1 MSYRYL
7 FKIRLRRNGGNIMS
21 SIVEMKLSSK
31 NIVSPKG
38 FKAAGI
44 HCGIKHKKK
53 DLALLYSEVPA
64 SVAGVFTTNKVQAAP
79 LKVTKE
85 VVYETKKMQ
94 AVIVNS
100 GNANACTGKQGVLD
114 AYEMQRLAAEKLG
127 IDKNLVGVSS
137 TGVIGELLNMDR
149 IRDGV
154 EKIEL
159 GNNLENGIDFAQAIL
174 TTDTVMKN
182 TTYSTIIDGKE
193 VVISGTAKGSGMI
206 EPNMATML
214 AFITTDANIE
224 SDVLQQTLSQITD
237 VTFNCITVDGD
248 TSTNDT
254 VLVLANGLAGN
265 NPLTPEH
272 PDWNNFYT
280 TLKMVMEELAKAIAR
295 DGEGATKLI
304 EVEVEGAISDEEAR
318 KIAKTVVGSP
328 LVKTAVFGCDAN
340 WGRII
345 AAVGY
350 SGATVDPDKITI
362 KIGGKTMVEM
372 GEPVPFSEEEL
383 IKILK
388 ANEVKIYVSL
398 EQGEGHGFAWGCDL
412 TYDYVQ
418 INASYR
424 S

>member
-1 MSYRYL
+1 
-7 FKIRLRRNGGNIMS
+7 MS
-21 SIVEMKLSSK
+21 SIDEMKLSSK

-79 LKVTKE
+79 VKVTKE
-85 VVYETKKMQ
+85 VVYNTKKMQ
-94 AVIVNS
+94 ALIVNS
-100 GNANACTGKQGVLD
+100 GNANACTGKQGILD
-114 AYEMQRLAAEKLG
+114 AYEMQSLVAEKFG

-137 TGVIGELLNMDR
+137 TGVIGEHLKMEY
-149 IRDGV
+149 IRSGV
-154 EKIEL
+154 QKIEV

-182 TTYSTIIDGKE
+182 ATYSTFIDGKE
-193 VVISGTAKGSGMI
+193 VIISGTAKGSGMI

-224 SDVLQQTLSQITD
+224 SEVLQKALSEITNL
-237 VTFNCITVDGD
+237 TFNCITVDGD
-248 TSTNDT
+248 TSTNDA

-272 PDWNNFYT
+272 PDWNNFYS
-280 TLKMVMEELAKAIAR
+280 TLKIVAEELSKSIAR

-304 EVEVEGAISDEEAR
+304 EVEVDGAISDEEAR

-345 AAVGY
+345 CAVGY
-350 SGATVDPDKITI
+350 SGATVDPEKITI
-362 KIGGKTMVEM
+362 KIGDNTMVEN

-388 ANEVKIYVSL
+388 AHEVKIHVSL
-398 EQGEGHGFAWGCDL
+398 QQGAGHGFAWGCDL

>member
-1 MSYRYL
+1 MTVK
-7 FKIRLRRNGGNIMS
+7 KIVGTNIT
-21 SIVEMKLSSK
+21 
-31 NIVSPKG
+31 SPKG
-38 FKAAGI
+38 FKAAGM

-53 DLALLYSEVPA
+53 DLALLVSDVPA
-64 SVAGVFTTNKVQAAP
+64 SVAGVFTTNAVQAAP

-85 VVYETKKMQ
+85 VVYSTKKMQ

-100 GNANACTGKQGVLD
+100 GNANACTGKQGLLD
-114 AYEMQRLAAEKLG
+114 AQAMQQLAAERLN
-127 IDKNLVGVSS
+127 IDPSLVGVAS
-137 TGVIGELLNMDR
+137 TGVIGEIMKLAPIVQGLPKMEPKQD
-149 IRDGV
+149 
-154 EKIEL
+154 
-159 GNNLENGIDFAQAIL
+159 LESAIDFAQAIL

-182 TTYSTIIDGKE
+182 TQYSTEIDGKE
-193 VVISGTAKGSGMI
+193 VIIAGTAKGSGMI

-214 AFITTDANIE
+214 GFITTDANIE
-224 SDVLQQTLSQITD
+224 SEHLQAALSHITD
-237 VTFNCITVDGD
+237 ITFNSITVDGD

-254 VLVLANGLAGN
+254 VLVMANGLAGN
-265 NPLTPEH
+265 ESLTPAH
-272 PDWNNFYT
+272 PEWSKFTEALHLVAQD
-280 TLKMVMEELAKAIAR
+280 LAKAIAK

-304 EVEVEGAISDEEAR
+304 EVEVKGAENDAEAR

-350 SGATVDPDKITI
+350 SGAKVNVEAITI
-362 KIGGKTMVEM
+362 QIGGTTMVEN
-372 GEPVPFSEEEL
+372 GEPIAFSEEKL
-383 IKILK
+383 IQILK
-388 ANEVKIYVSL
+388 QHEVKIDVSVGV
-398 EQGEGHGFAWGCDL
+398 GEGHGHAWGCDL

>member
-1 MSYRYL
+1 MTST
-7 FKIRLRRNGGNIMS
+7 I
-21 SIVEMKLSSK
+21 EMKKLSSK

-38 FKAAGI
+38 FTAAGV
-44 HCGIKHKKK
+44 HSGLKHKKK
-53 DLALLYSEVPA
+53 DLAILVSEVPA
-64 SVAGVFTTNKVQAAP
+64 SVAGVFTTNAVQAAP

-100 GNANACTGKQGVLD
+100 GNANACTGKQGLLD
-114 AYEMQRLAAEKLG
+114 AYEMQLLAAQKLG
-127 IDKNLVGVSS
+127 IASSLVGVAS
-137 TGVIGELLNMDR
+137 TGVIGEIMKMEPVKKGVELLNPDS
-149 IRDGV
+149 
-154 EKIEL
+154 K
-159 GNNLENGIDFAQAIL
+159 LESGIDFSQAIL

-182 TTYSTIIDGKE
+182 TTYATIIDGKE
-193 VVISGTAKGSGMI
+193 VIVSGTAKGSGMI

-214 AFITTDANIE
+214 GFITTDANIE
-224 SDVLQQTLSQITD
+224 SEELQKALSSVTD
-237 VTFNCITVDGD
+237 CTFNSITVDGD

-254 VLVLANGLAGN
+254 VIVMANGLAGN
-265 NPLTPEH
+265 EPLSPAH
-272 PDWNNFYT
+272 PDWENFYT
-280 TLKMVMEELAKAIAR
+280 ALRLVSEDLAKSIAR

-304 EVEVEGAISDEEAR
+304 EVEVDGAVSDEEAR

-350 SGATVDPDKITI
+350 SGAVIDPDKITI
-362 KIGGKTMVEM
+362 KIGGATMVEN
-372 GEPVPFSEEEL
+372 GEPIQFSEEAL
-383 IKILK
+383 IEILK
-388 ANEVKIYVSL
+388 QHEVKIFVSL
-398 EQGEGHGFAWGCDL
+398 EVGKGHGFAWGCDL

>member
-1 MSYRYL
+1 MTST
-7 FKIRLRRNGGNIMS
+7 I
-21 SIVEMKLSSK
+21 EMKKISSK

-38 FKAAGI
+38 FTAAGV
-44 HCGIKHKKK
+44 HCGLKHKKK
-53 DLALLYSEVPA
+53 DLAILVSEVPA
-64 SVAGVFTTNKVQAAP
+64 SVAGVFTTNAVQAAP

-100 GNANACTGKQGVLD
+100 GNANACTGKQGLLD
-114 AYEMQRLAAEKLG
+114 AYEMQLLAAQKLG
-127 IDKNLVGVSS
+127 ISSSLVGVAS
-137 TGVIGELLNMDR
+137 TGVIGEIMKMEPVKKGVELLNPDS
-149 IRDGV
+149 
-154 EKIEL
+154 K
-159 GNNLENGIDFAQAIL
+159 LESGIDFSQAIL

-182 TTYSTIIDGKE
+182 TTYATIIDGKE
-193 VVISGTAKGSGMI
+193 VIVSGTAKGSGMI

-214 AFITTDANIE
+214 GFITTDANIE
-224 SDVLQQTLSQITD
+224 SEELQKALSSVTD
-237 VTFNCITVDGD
+237 CTFNSITVDGD

-254 VLVLANGLAGN
+254 VIVMANGLAGN
-265 NPLTPEH
+265 EPLSPAH
-272 PDWNNFYT
+272 PDWENFYT
-280 TLKMVMEELAKAIAR
+280 ALRLVSEDLAKSIAR

-304 EVEVEGAISDEEAR
+304 EVEVDGAVSDEEAR

-350 SGATVDPDKITI
+350 SGAVIDPDKITI
-362 KIGGKTMVEM
+362 KIGGATMVEN
-372 GEPVPFSEEEL
+372 GEPIQFSEEAL
-383 IKILK
+383 IEILK
-388 ANEVKIYVSL
+388 QHEVKIFVSL
-398 EQGEGHGFAWGCDL
+398 EVGKGHGFAWGCDL

>member
-1 MSYRYL
+1 MTLIASTS
-7 FKIRLRRNGGNIMS
+7 IMK
-21 SIVEMKLSSK
+21 KLSSK

-38 FKAAGI
+38 FKAAGL
-44 HCGIKHKKK
+44 HCGLKHKKK
-53 DLALLYSEVPA
+53 DLAVLVSEVPA
-64 SVAGVFTTNKVQAAP
+64 SVAGVFTTNAVQAAP

-85 VVYETKKMQ
+85 VVYATKKMQ
-94 AVIVNS
+94 AMIVNS
-100 GNANACTGKQGVLD
+100 GNANACTGKQGVKD
-114 AYEMQRLAAEKLG
+114 ALTMQSLLAEKLG
-127 IDKNLVGVSS
+127 IEANLVGVCS
-137 TGVIGELLNMDR
+137 TGVIGEIMNMEPVANGIIQLEPMD
-149 IRDGV
+149 
-154 EKIEL
+154 
-159 GNNLENGIDFAQAIL
+159 NLESAIDFAQAIM

-182 TTYSTIIDGKE
+182 TSYSTTIDGKE
-193 VVISGTAKGSGMI
+193 VIIAGVAKGSGMI

-214 AFITTDANIE
+214 GFITTDANIE
-224 SDVLQQTLSQITD
+224 SDVLQYALSDITNL
-237 VTFNCITVDGD
+237 TFNAITVDGD

-254 VLVLANGLAGN
+254 VVVMANGLAGN
-265 NPLTPEH
+265 EALTPNH
-272 PDWNNFYT
+272 PDWQNFYY
-280 TLKMVMEELAKAIAR
+280 TLKTVAQDLAKMIAK

-350 SGATVDPDKITI
+350 SGATVNPDNITI
-362 KIGGKTMVEM
+362 QIGGATMVEN
-372 GEPVPFSEEEL
+372 GEPISFSEDEL
-383 IKILK
+383 IQILK
-388 ANEVKIYVSL
+388 MNEVKIYVSL
-398 EQGEGHGFAWGCDL
+398 GMGEGKGHAWGCDL

>member
-1 MSYRYL
+1 MTST
-7 FKIRLRRNGGNIMS
+7 I
-21 SIVEMKLSSK
+21 EMKKLSSK

-38 FKAAGI
+38 FTAAGV
-44 HCGIKHKKK
+44 HCGLKHKKK
-53 DLALLYSEVPA
+53 DLAILVSEVPA
-64 SVAGVFTTNKVQAAP
+64 SVAGVFTTNAVQAAP

-94 AVIVNS
+94 AIIVNS
-100 GNANACTGKQGVLD
+100 GNANACTGKQGLLD
-114 AYEMQRLAAEKLG
+114 AYEMQLLAAQKLG
-127 IDKNLVGVSS
+127 IASNLIGVAS
-137 TGVIGELLNMDR
+137 TGVIGEIMKMEPVKK
-149 IRDGV
+149 GV
-154 EKIEL
+154 ELLDPDSK
-159 GNNLENGIDFAQAIL
+159 LESGIDFSQAIL

-182 TTYSTIIDGKE
+182 TTYATIIDGKE
-193 VVISGTAKGSGMI
+193 VIVSGTAKGSGMI

-214 AFITTDANIE
+214 GFITTDANIE
-224 SDVLQQTLSQITD
+224 SEELQKALSNVTD
-237 VTFNCITVDGD
+237 CTFNSITVDGD

-254 VLVLANGLAGN
+254 VVVMANGLAGN
-265 NPLTPEH
+265 EPLSPAH
-272 PDWNNFYT
+272 PDWENFYT
-280 TLKMVMEELAKAIAR
+280 ALRLVSEDLAKSIAR

-304 EVEVEGAISDEEAR
+304 EVEVGGAVSDEEAR

-350 SGATVDPDKITI
+350 SGAVIDPDKITI
-362 KIGGKTMVEM
+362 KIGGATMVEN
-372 GEPVPFSEEEL
+372 GEPIKFSEEEL
-383 IKILK
+383 IEILK
-388 ANEVKIYVSL
+388 QHEVKIYVSL
-398 EQGEGHGFAWGCDL
+398 EVGKGHGFAWGCDL

>member
-1 MSYRYL
+1 MASTIEL
-7 FKIRLRRNGGNIMS
+7 K
-21 SIVEMKLSSK
+21 KLSSK

-38 FKAAGI
+38 FTAAGV

-53 DLALLYSEVPA
+53 DLAILVSEVPA
-64 SVAGVFTTNKVQAAP
+64 SVAGVFTTNAVQAAP

-85 VVYETKKMQ
+85 VVYNTGKMQ
-94 AVIVNS
+94 AIIVNS
-100 GNANACTGKQGVLD
+100 GNANACTGKQGVAD
-114 AYEMQRLAAEKLG
+114 AYEMQGLAAEKLG
-127 IDKNLVGVSS
+127 IDHNLIGVAS
-137 TGVIGELLNMDR
+137 TGVIGEIMKMEPVKKGMTMLSPSSD
-149 IRDGV
+149 
-154 EKIEL
+154 
-159 GNNLENGIDFAQAIL
+159 LESGIDFSQAIM

-182 TTYSTIIDGKE
+182 TTYATIIDGKE
-193 VVISGTAKGSGMI
+193 VLVSGTAKGSGMI

-214 AFITTDANIE
+214 GFITTDANIE
-224 SDVLQQTLSQITD
+224 SADLQKALSEITNC
-237 VTFNCITVDGD
+237 TFNAITVDGD

-254 VLVLANGLAGN
+254 VVVMANGLAGN
-265 NPLTPEH
+265 EPLTPAH
-272 PDWNNFYT
+272 PDWENFYT
-280 TLKMVMEELAKAIAR
+280 ALRLVSEDLAKSIAR

-362 KIGGKTMVEM
+362 KIGGATMVKK
-372 GEPVPFSEEEL
+372 GEPIKFSEEKL
-383 IKILK
+383 IEILK
-388 ANEVKIYVSL
+388 QHEVKIYVSL
-398 EQGEGHGFAWGCDL
+398 EVGEGHGFAWGCDL

>member
-1 MSYRYL
+1 MTST
-7 FKIRLRRNGGNIMS
+7 I
-21 SIVEMKLSSK
+21 EMKKLSSK

-38 FKAAGI
+38 FTAAGV
-44 HCGIKHKKK
+44 HCGLKHKKK
-53 DLALLYSEVPA
+53 DLAILVSEVPA
-64 SVAGVFTTNKVQAAP
+64 SVAGVFTTNAVQAAP

-94 AVIVNS
+94 AIIVNS

-114 AYEMQRLAAEKLG
+114 AYEMQLLAAQKLG
-127 IDKNLVGVSS
+127 IASDLVGVAS
-137 TGVIGELLNMDR
+137 TGVIGEIMKMEPVKK
-149 IRDGV
+149 GV
-154 EKIEL
+154 ELLTPDSK
-159 GNNLENGIDFAQAIL
+159 LESGIDFSQAIL

-182 TTYSTIIDGKE
+182 TTYATIIDGKE
-193 VVISGTAKGSGMI
+193 IIVSGTAKGSGMI

-214 AFITTDANIE
+214 GFITTDANIASE
-224 SDVLQQTLSQITD
+224 ELQKALSSVTD
-237 VTFNCITVDGD
+237 CTFNSITVDGD

-254 VLVLANGLAGN
+254 VIVMANGLAGN
-265 NPLTPEH
+265 EPLSPAH
-272 PDWNNFYT
+272 PDWDNFYT
-280 TLKMVMEELAKAIAR
+280 ALRLVSEDLAKSIAR

-304 EVEVEGAISDEEAR
+304 EVEVDGAVSDEEAR

-350 SGATVDPDKITI
+350 SGAVIDPDKITI
-362 KIGGKTMVEM
+362 KIGGATMVEN
-372 GEPVPFSEEEL
+372 GEPIKFSEEEL
-383 IKILK
+383 IEILK
-388 ANEVKIYVSL
+388 QHEVKIYVSL
-398 EQGEGHGFAWGCDL
+398 EVGKGHGFAWGCDL

>member
-1 MSYRYL
+1 MAST
-7 FKIRLRRNGGNIMS
+7 I
-21 SIVEMKLSSK
+21 EMKKLSSK

-38 FKAAGI
+38 FTAAGV

-53 DLALLYSEVPA
+53 DLAILVSDVPA
-64 SVAGVFTTNKVQAAP
+64 SVAGVFTTNAVQAAP

-85 VVYETKKMQ
+85 VVYGTKKMQ
-94 AVIVNS
+94 AMIVNS
-100 GNANACTGKQGVLD
+100 GNANACTGKQGIAD
-114 AYEMQRLAAEKLG
+114 AYEMQRLAALKLG
-127 IDKNLVGVSS
+127 ISEDLVGVAS
-137 TGVIGELLNMDR
+137 TGVIGEIMKMEPIKKGMEMLIPDS
-149 IRDGV
+149 
-154 EKIEL
+154 K
-159 GNNLENGIDFAQAIL
+159 LESGIDFSQAIL

-182 TTYSTIIDGKE
+182 TTYATIIDGKE
-193 VVISGTAKGSGMI
+193 VIVSGTAKGSGMI

-214 AFITTDANIE
+214 GFITTDANIE
-224 SDVLQQTLSQITD
+224 SDELQKALSNVTD
-237 VTFNCITVDGD
+237 CTFNSITVDGD

-254 VLVLANGLAGN
+254 VVVMANGLAGN
-265 NPLTPEH
+265 EPLSPAH
-272 PDWNNFYT
+272 PDWENFYT
-280 TLKMVMEELAKAIAR
+280 ALRLVSEDLAKSIAR

-304 EVEVEGAISDEEAR
+304 EVEVNGAISDEEAR

-350 SGATVDPDKITI
+350 SGAVVDPDKITI
-362 KIGGKTMVEM
+362 KIGGATMVEN
-372 GEPVPFSEEEL
+372 GEPINFSEEAL
-383 IKILK
+383 IEILK
-388 ANEVKIYVSL
+388 QHEVKIFVSL
-398 EQGEGHGFAWGCDL
+398 EVGEGHGFAWGCDL